1 MKKWPTLKKM
11 SSKYILWKRK
21 HILNK
26 KISETVKNSI
36 SIMALISS
44 VVFYGYFVNISSTK
58 GFFLRK
64 EMNKLEDIKFE
75 NSIEKLEVAKLEKK
89 LLDNLIS
96 ENFDPSTN
104 VVDSSRILV
113 LDSLPEVALNNKVN
127 INN

>member
-1 MKKWPTLKKM
+1 M

-21 HILNK
+21 LILNK
-26 KISETVKNSI
+26 KISETLKSSI

-44 VVFYGYFVNISSTK
+44 VVFYGYFVNVSSTK

-64 EMNKLEDIKFE
+64 EMNTLEEIKFE

-104 VVDSSRILV
+104 VINSSKILV
-113 LDSLPEVALNNKVN
+113 LESLPEMALNNTTN